1 VRHARAYTVA
11 EGRSAAARLLA
22 APGGVT
28 AILAGND
35 MLALGV
41 YEALAAAGLRCP
53 ADVSVVGHNDMPMVD
68 KLEPPLTTVAIP
80 QYDIGVEAARLLLD
94 HLGGARPPER
104 RLLPTRLVVRR
115 STAPPAD
122 R

>member
-1 VRHARAYTVA
+1 M
-11 EGRSAAARLLA
+11 LA
-22 APGGVT
+22 GDGDLT

-35 MLALGV
+35 MLAVGV
-41 YEALAAAGLRCP
+41 YEALADAGLRCP

-80 QYDIGVEAARLLLD
+80 QYEIGVAAARVLLG
-94 HLGGARPPER
+94 HLAGERAPER
-104 RLLPTRLVVRR
+104 RLLATRLVVRR
-115 STAPPAD
+115 STAPPG